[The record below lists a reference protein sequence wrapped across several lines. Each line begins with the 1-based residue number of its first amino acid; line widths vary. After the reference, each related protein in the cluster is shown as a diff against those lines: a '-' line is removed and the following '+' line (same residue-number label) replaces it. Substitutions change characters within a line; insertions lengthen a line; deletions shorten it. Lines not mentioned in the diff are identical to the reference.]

1 MKTNRFFCFLCIV
14 TSLFTAST
22 TSAQIN
28 INNALNTIN
37 PNLGQGLSN
46 DKIVGGLKEALTR
59 GSNNSS
65 TKASKVDGFYKN
77 AAIKIP
83 FPKEAQDMERT
94 LKSLGMQKQTDAFVK
109 SLNRAAEDAAKKAAP
124 IFIKAITSMT
134 ITDGLNILR
143 GGDHSATQFLQGKTT
158 PDLKKEFAPIVKASL
173 TKVQV
178 TKYWT
183 PLAKN
188 YNKIPT
194 VKKLNPNLEAYVTAK
209 AIEGLFKLVAEEEAK
224 IRKDPVATGSAL
236 LQEVFGIKP

>member
-1 MKTNRFFCFLCIV
+1 
-14 TSLFTAST
+14 
-22 TSAQIN
+22 
-28 INNALNTIN
+28 
-37 PNLGQGLSN
+37 
-46 DKIVGGLKEALTR
+46 
-59 GSNNSS
+59 
-65 TKASKVDGFYKN
+65 
-77 AAIKIP
+77 
-83 FPKEAQDMERT
+83 
-94 LKSLGMQKQTDAFVK
+94 
-109 SLNRAAEDAAKKAAP
+109 
-124 IFIKAITSMT
+124 T
-134 ITDGLNILR
+134 ITYVLNILR